1 MKMQLPWPFQWAHH
15 VTTTACQ
22 VVLVAEMALVT
33 LSVLKSLVA
42 LAIWLNPEAPV
53 LQESQMV
60 KPVTFHRSWGHPT
73 LLGLVEMLDPEPEF

>member
-1 MKMQLPWPFQWAHH
+1 MKEPRGQLMKMQLPWPFQRAQH

-42 LAIWLNPEAPV
+42 LADPGGTP
-53 LQESQMV
+53 
-60 KPVTFHRSWGHPT
+60 RSWAWWRC
-73 LLGLVEMLDPEPEF
+73 